1 MPWRA
6 FPTVAMLGTAL
17 ACAMGGAP
25 HDVST
30 ELPALAPDK
39 ARIILY
45 MAVATEL
52 PSYCP
57 PLTLDGEGVGKLCVG
72 DFFSEDRSPG
82 AHQVGV
88 GIDRNLSAFGEQGA
102 TEPVDVTLAPGETAY
117 VQVYA
122 LWLSQSV
129 KVMLTRETATNGL
142 RDISS
147 LRFANPVSAP

>member
-1 MPWRA
+1 MNWRA
-6 FPTVAMLGTAL
+6 PPTIATLFTAL
-17 ACAMGGAP
+17 ACALGGTP
-25 HDVST
+25 HDISV

-72 DFFSEDRSPG
+72 NFFSEDRSPG

-102 TEPVDVTLAPGETAY
+102 TEPVELTLAPGETAY

-122 LWLSQSV
+122 LWMSQSV
-129 KVMLTRETATNGL
+129 KVMLSREPATNGS

-147 LRFANPVSAP
+147 LRLANPPPAP

>member
-1 MPWRA
+1 
-6 FPTVAMLGTAL
+6 
-17 ACAMGGAP
+17 MGGAP
-25 HDVST
+25 HNVST
-30 ELPALAPDK
+30 ELPALAPDN

-72 DFFSEDRSPG
+72 TFFSEDRSPG